1 MKVGDTGTVILGG
14 KSPSTNDC
22 FWRAQILD
30 IADDGLLL
38 VHLESDD
45 RGWID
50 QSSFTPMYMHKDQ
63 P

>member
-30 IADDGLLL
+30 MADDGRLL
-38 VHLESDD
+38 VHLESGD
-45 RGWID
+45 RGWIEP
-50 QSSFTPMYMHKDQ
+50 SNFKPMYMYKEQ